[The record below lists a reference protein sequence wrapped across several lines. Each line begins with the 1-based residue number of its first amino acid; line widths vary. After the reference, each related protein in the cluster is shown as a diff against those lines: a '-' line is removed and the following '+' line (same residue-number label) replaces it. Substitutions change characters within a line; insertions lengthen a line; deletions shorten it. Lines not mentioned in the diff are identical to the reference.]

1 MPLRRRSVCCTRGTR
16 CQALRACAGPP
27 RPPAPRTRGMASMP
41 ESSARGAG
49 GRGQEGAS
57 EGASEKVVGF
67 ARRREWRQGPLGG
80 DAAEPPGHRAV
91 AAGERAGS
99 EATDSPV
106 GCQRSWEAHILPHD
120 KWCQRWNSLVQ
131 AASTLGLERPSRTR
145 PRTHPQALALVL
157 PGPQPQHHSGWV
169 FCELWVSQPLGSP
182 SSHQHGWTHTHT
194 RHHMYHHLAQE
205 AASEQLRKP
214 EGEVPSRRFVS
225 CKQETDSLS
234 LPLKDE

>member
-1 MPLRRRSVCCTRGTR
+1 MRGGLVDVARKGQVRGPQRRWWVSPGGESGGRALWEGTPLSPLATGPWRLGRGLALRRPTPQWGVR
-16 CQALRACAGPP
+16 
-27 RPPAPRTRGMASMP
+27 
-41 ESSARGAG
+41 
-49 GRGQEGAS
+49 GRGRPT
-57 EGASEKVVGF
+57 F
-67 ARRREWRQGPLGG
+67 F
-80 DAAEPPGHRAV
+80 
-91 AAGERAGS
+91 
-99 EATDSPV
+99 
-106 GCQRSWEAHILPHD
+106 LPHD

-205 AASEQLRKP
+205 AASEQLHKP